1 MKISIITVT
10 YNSAATIRDTLE
22 SVKKQDY
29 PNIEH
34 IIIDGASTDNTLQIV
49 KEYPSVSRIVSEP
62 DCGIYDA
69 MNKGIKIAT
78 GNIIGILNSDDIFAD
93 NSIIGDVAKVFER
106 TEIDAV
112 YGNLSYF
119 RSGEEDKVVRL
130 WRTKPYYERF
140 FEDGELPPH
149 PTLYVRKEIYDEIGV
164 FRTDYKI
171 AADIE
176 FMLRLLKVKK
186 AQSFFLD
193 KIMVKMRLGG
203 ASTSGLRS
211 YWTVTLET
219 KRLWAEN
226 GLTYPFKLYFI
237 RPLKKIQQLIRLGG

>member
-203 ASTSGLRS
+203 ESTSGLKS

>member
-34 IIIDGASTDNTLQIV
+34 IIIDGASTDATLQIV
-49 KEYPSVSRIVSEP
+49 KEYPSVSSIVSEP
-62 DCGIYDA
+62 DNGIYDA

-78 GNIIGILNSDDIFAD
+78 GNIIGILNSDDIFAAD
-93 NSIIGDVAKVFER
+93 SIISDVAKIFER

-119 RSGEEDKVVRL
+119 RTGEEGKIVRL
-130 WRTKPYYERF
+130 WQTKPYYERF

-149 PTLYVRKEIYDEIGV
+149 PTLYVRKKVYDGMGA

-203 ASTSGLRS
+203 ASTSGFKS

-237 RPLKKIQQLIRLGG
+237 RPLKKIQQLIRLDD

>member
-1 MKISIITVT
+1 MKITIITVT

-62 DCGIYDA
+62 DSGIYDA

-93 NSIIGDVAKVFER
+93 NSIIVDVAKVFER
-106 TEIDAV
+106 TKIDAV

-203 ASTSGLRS
+203 ASTSGLKS

>member
-62 DCGIYDA
+62 DSGIYDA

-106 TEIDAV
+106 TKIDAV

-119 RSGEEDKVVRL
+119 RSGEEHKVVRL

-164 FRTDYKI
+164 FRADYKI

-203 ASTSGLRS
+203 ASTSGLKS

>member
-1 MKISIITVT
+1 MKITIITVT
-10 YNSAATIRDTLE
+10 YNSAETIRDTLE

-62 DCGIYDA
+62 DSGIYDA